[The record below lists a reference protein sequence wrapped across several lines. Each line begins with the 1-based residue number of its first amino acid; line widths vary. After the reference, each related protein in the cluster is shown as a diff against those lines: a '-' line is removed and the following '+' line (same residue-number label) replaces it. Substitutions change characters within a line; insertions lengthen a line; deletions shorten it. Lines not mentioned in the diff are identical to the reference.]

1 MMRMFEQEM
10 GLGPSLG
17 AHIPSFIAEGL
28 AQLRSAPAGHFDT
41 KEPVKKEF
49 SEARKENSQP
59 DEGEAD
65 NFVATLEE
73 KKEAEANVYKKQ
85 KDDGRINGQGQ
96 KRNIQ
101 FERYYRQLNVVTPQE
116 WTTFYE
122 KLKIPLDICFRV
134 NTIGQYKDDTKATL
148 DDHIAKMAAE
158 ETLCEKTPQE
168 VLWYPSSGMVYT
180 FNELSR
186 VELRQNPKLK

>member
-1 MMRMFEQEM
+1 MNATLAETSTSQGVGHEISTSYDPPEESKEDSSDRMMRMFEQEM

-65 NFVATLEE
+65 NFVATIEE

-85 KDDGRINGQGQ
+85 KDDGRINGQG
-96 KRNIQ
+96 
-101 FERYYRQLNVVTPQE
+101 
-116 WTTFYE
+116 
-122 KLKIPLDICFRV
+122 
-134 NTIGQYKDDTKATL
+134 
-148 DDHIAKMAAE
+148 
-158 ETLCEKTPQE
+158 
-168 VLWYPSSGMVYT
+168 
-180 FNELSR
+180 
-186 VELRQNPKLK
+186 